1 MPVPRGPI
9 SSRGLFRLQHVQ
21 LSAYLV
27 WGFLISFVPYRQ
39 VNQVLIACG
48 VNSWYKKVMVVVE
61 VVNLCVLDYVVPVFP
76 LASRLEVKDKLE
88 DQSL

>member
-9 SSRGLFRLQHVQ
+9 SSRGLFRLQSVNFPSSQ
-21 LSAYLV
+21 P
-27 WGFLISFVPYRQ
+27 FLAPDCQ
-39 VNQVLIACG
+39 VNKVLIARG
-48 VNSWYKKVMVVVE
+48 VNGWYKEVVVVVE
-61 VVNLCVLDYVVPVFP
+61 ILNLCVLDYVVPVFP

>member
-9 SSRGLFRLQHVQ
+9 SSRGLFRLQSVNFPSSQ
-21 LSAYLV
+21 PVLA
-27 WGFLISFVPYRQ
+27 PDCQ
-39 VNQVLIACG
+39 VNKVLIARG
-48 VNSWYKKVMVVVE
+48 VNSWYKEVVVVVE
-61 VVNLCVLDYVVPVFP
+61 ILDLCVLDYVVPVFP